1 MAPSAVETMD
11 FNQTESQKEIQ
22 SPNDSDSG
30 LDTNS
35 IGIYQNKTFKL
46 IFVVQIM
53 KNNFTMLKWPK
64 VGVPQRPIKSAL
76 LY

>member
-1 MAPSAVETMD
+1 MAPSTVETMD

-46 IFVVQIM
+46 IFVV
-53 KNNFTMLKWPK
+53 
-64 VGVPQRPIKSAL
+64 
-76 LY
+76 